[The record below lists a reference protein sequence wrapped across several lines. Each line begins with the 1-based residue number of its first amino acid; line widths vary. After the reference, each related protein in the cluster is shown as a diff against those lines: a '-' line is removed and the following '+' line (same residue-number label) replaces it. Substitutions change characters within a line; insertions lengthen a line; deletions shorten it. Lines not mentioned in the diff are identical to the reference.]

1 MSALATFTI
10 DEYQRMIACGAF
22 VGPNEKRLE
31 LILGELRMM
40 SPQGTAHGEL
50 VAKLN
55 DWSHDVVER
64 QRIKIRIQSSIEIR
78 ARESQP
84 EPDVVWAEARSYLQR
99 LPQPD
104 DILLLVEVADSSL
117 SFDVGEKQRLYGE
130 AGIRDYWVV
139 DIPGRTVH
147 IFRDPCAGGYHTHMS
162 CSASDTISPLL
173 AAGISLAVS
182 DLFECLEQ

>member
-1 MSALATFTI
+1 MSALATFTV

-31 LILGELRMM
+31 LIRKELRMQ

-78 ARESQP
+78 ARDSQP
-84 EPDVVWAEARSYLQR
+84 EPDVVWVEARSYLQQ
-99 LPQPD
+99 LPQPE

-117 SFDVGEKQRLYGE
+117 PFDLGEKQRLYGE

-139 DIPGRTVH
+139 DIPGRMVH
-147 IFRDPCAGGYHTHMS
+147 VFRDPCARGYQTHMTGS
-162 CSASDTISPLL
+162 VKDTIQPLL
-173 AAGISLAVS
+173 AADITLAVS
-182 DLFECLEQ
+182 ELFECLEP

>member
-22 VGPNEKRLE
+22 VGPNDKRLE
-31 LILGELRMM
+31 LIRGELRMM

-78 ARESQP
+78 ARDSQP
-84 EPDVVWAEARSYLQR
+84 APDVVWAEPRSYFQQ
-99 LPQPD
+99 LPQPED
-104 DILLLVEVADSSL
+104 LLLLVEVADSSL
-117 SFDVGEKQRLYGE
+117 SFDLGEKQPLYGA

-139 DIPGRTVH
+139 DIPGRMVH
-147 IFRDPCAGGYHTHMS
+147 VFRDPCAHGYQTHTT
-162 CSASDTISPLL
+162 CSVSDTLSPLL
-173 AAGISLAVS
+173 AAGISLPVS
-182 DLFECLEQ
+182 ELFECLEP